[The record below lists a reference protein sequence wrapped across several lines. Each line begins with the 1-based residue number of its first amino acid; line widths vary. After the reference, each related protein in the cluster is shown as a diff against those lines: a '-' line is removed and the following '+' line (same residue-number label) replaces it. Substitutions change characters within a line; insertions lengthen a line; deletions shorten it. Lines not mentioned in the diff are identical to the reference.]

1 MHSAAA
7 VDSAQSK
14 SSLRHGRRMLRPE
27 SAAQKIR
34 SRFRDV
40 LNIIELT
47 KT

>member
-1 MHSAAA
+1 
-7 VDSAQSK
+7 
-14 SSLRHGRRMLRPE
+14 MLRPE